1 MVYSIRMVSPECRSR
16 FQPSNL
22 SPSLTFMRFSGRA
35 YRGAATFSP
44 VCLCRQVGRALLCC
58 MFAML
63 CATLSAASAWAE
75 RVITLDDAIT
85 LAEEFN
91 PGVIANRGR
100 EEAARA
106 GIVTA
111 RQFPNPSV
119 DVNAGPQRPRN
130 DSGTLSGTAWGV
142 GVAQPIEY
150 PSVRDSRRRTAEANL
165 GSVEAGTVA
174 FRAQLLAQVRTNFY
188 EVLQRQEQLGIAEA
202 DLKLLGEIR
211 DRVGLR
217 AKLGESPR
225 LDLVRTETEVLNSQ
239 RARDTAAIRV
249 TQAKLALANL
259 IGLSPDEDYAVRG
272 SISGSVPLPKLEELR
287 TRATR
292 DNPQIQ
298 QALAEQERARN
309 RLQLERDLRV
319 PAPTL
324 QAGYVQEPDK
334 EVTRFGVAIPIPI
347 FNQRQG
353 QIAEALAEVKVA
365 EAVLRTRELA
375 LAREMDAA
383 YGRFLVAR
391 KQVETFE
398 GGLLER
404 AQRTL
409 EAAEAAY
416 RFGERGI
423 IEYLDAQRTFRAV
436 RQDYLNSRYEF
447 AYSIIEIE
455 RLAGQDLISSGNS
468 R

>member
-1 MVYSIRMVSPECRSR
+1 
-16 FQPSNL
+16 L
-22 SPSLTFMRFSGRA
+22 
-35 YRGAATFSP
+35 
-44 VCLCRQVGRALLCC
+44 
-58 MFAML
+58 
-63 CATLSAASAWAE
+63 
-75 RVITLDDAIT
+75 ITIEDAIS
-85 LAEEFN
+85 LAQEFN
-91 PGVIANRGR
+91 PGVVANQGR

-165 GSVEAGTVA
+165 GSVEAGTIA
-174 FRAQLLAQVRTNFY
+174 FRAQLLAQVRANFY
-188 EVLQRQEQLGIAEA
+188 EVLQRQEQLGIAEE

-225 LDLVRTETEVLNSQ
+225 LDLVRTETELLNAQ
-239 RARDTAAIRV
+239 RARDTAAVRV

-259 IGLSPDEDYAVRG
+259 IGIPPGEDYSVRG
-272 SISGSVPLPKLEELR
+272 TLSGSVEIPTLDSLR
-287 TRATR
+287 TQVVR

-298 QALAEQERARN
+298 QALAEEERART

-334 EVTRFGVAIPIPI
+334 EITRFGLSIPIPL

-365 EAVLRTRELA
+365 EAQLRGRELA
-375 LAREMDAA
+375 LAREIDTA
-383 YGRFLVAR
+383 YGRFVVAR
-391 KQVETFE
+391 QQVETFE

-423 IEYLDAQRTFRAV
+423 IEYLDAQRTYRAV
-436 RQDYLNSRYEF
+436 RQDYLNARYELG
-447 AYSIIEIE
+447 YSIIEIE
-455 RLAGQDLISSGNS
+455 RLAGQNNSISGIS

>member
-1 MVYSIRMVSPECRSR
+1 MVFPDRAPHGAARRRLARS
-16 FQPSNL
+16 SNAA
-22 SPSLTFMRFSGRA
+22 R
-35 YRGAATFSP
+35 RGAP
-44 VCLCRQVGRALLCC
+44 WRLVLVLLCG
-58 MFAML
+58 AVGS
-63 CATLSAASAWAE
+63 TLARAE
-75 RVITLDDAIT
+75 RIITLDDAIA
-85 LAEEFN
+85 LAEEMN
-91 PGVIANRGR
+91 PGVSANLGR

-119 DVNAGPQRPRN
+119 EANAGPQRPRGG
-130 DSGTLSGTAWGV
+130 SGTPSGTAWGV
-142 GVAQPIEY
+142 GIAQPIEY
-150 PSVRDSRRRTAEANL
+150 PSVRESRRRTAEANL
-165 GSVEAGTVA
+165 GSVEAGSAA
-174 FRAQLLAQVRTNFY
+174 FRAQLFAQVHSNFY
-188 EVLQRQEQLGIAEA
+188 EVLQRQEQLGIAEE

-225 LDLVRTETEVLNSQ
+225 LDLVRTETEVLNAQ
-239 RARDTAAIRV
+239 RARDSAAVRV

-259 IGLSPDEDYAVRG
+259 IGIAPDEAYAVRG
-272 SISGSVPLPKLEELR
+272 SLGSATLPALERLR
-287 TRATR
+287 EQVTR

-309 RLQLERDLRV
+309 RLQLERDLRL

-324 QAGYVQEPDK
+324 QAGYLQEPDK
-334 EVTRFGVAIPIPI
+334 EVTRLGLTLPIPL
-347 FNQRQG
+347 FNRREG
-353 QIAEALAEVKVA
+353 QIAEALAEAKVA
-365 EAVLRTRELA
+365 DAQLRARELA
-375 LAREMDAA
+375 LTRELDAA
-383 YGRFLVAR
+383 YGRFVVAR
-391 KQVETFE
+391 QQVETFE

-423 IEYLDAQRTFRAV
+423 LEYLDAQRTFRAV
-436 RQDYLNSRYEF
+436 RQDYLNARYEL
-447 AYSIIEIE
+447 AYSVIEIE
-455 RLAGQDLISSGNS
+455 RLAGRDYLTSGIS

>member
-1 MVYSIRMVSPECRSR
+1 MPSPD
-16 FQPSNL
+16 
-22 SPSLTFMRFSGRA
+22 RA
-35 YRGAATFSP
+35 ATGAAVRRRCS
-44 VCLCRQVGRALLCC
+44 RALLGLVT
-58 MFAML
+58 AL
-63 CATLSAASAWAE
+63 CAAAIVPAARAE
-75 RVITLDDAIT
+75 RVITIDDAIA

-91 PGVIANRGR
+91 PGVAANLGR

-119 DVNAGPQRPRN
+119 DANAGPQRPRGG
-130 DSGTLSGTAWGV
+130 SGVPSGTAWGV

-165 GSVEAGTVA
+165 GSIEAGSLA
-174 FRAQLLAQVRTNFY
+174 FRAQLLAQVRSNFY
-188 EVLQRQEQLGIAEA
+188 EVLQRQEQLGIAEE
-202 DLKLLGEIR
+202 DLKLLAEIR

-217 AKLGESPR
+217 ATLGESPR
-225 LDLVRTETEVLNSQ
+225 LDLVRTETEVLNAQ
-239 RARDTAAIRV
+239 RARDSAAVRV

-259 IGLSPDEDYAVRG
+259 IGIPPGDVYALRGGIGGEPALPTLESLRDE
-272 SISGSVPLPKLEELR
+272 I
-287 TRATR
+287 TR

-298 QALAEQERARN
+298 QALAEQERARS

-324 QAGYVQEPDK
+324 QAGYLQEPDK
-334 EVTRFGVAIPIPI
+334 EVTRFGLALPLPL
-347 FNQRQG
+347 FNRREG
-353 QIAEALAEVKVA
+353 QIAEALAEAKVA
-365 EAVLRTRELA
+365 DAQLRARELA
-375 LAREMDAA
+375 LTRELDAV

-391 KQVETFE
+391 QQVETFE

-436 RQDYLNSRYEF
+436 RQDYVNARYEL

-455 RLAGQDLISSGNS
+455 RLVGRSFLNTGNS

>member
-1 MVYSIRMVSPECRSR
+1 M
-16 FQPSNL
+16 L
-22 SPSLTFMRFSGRA
+22 SPDRAPAGTARGCPASFSDARCHASWLFILGLFI
-35 YRGAATFSP
+35 GVLAAHP
-44 VCLCRQVGRALLCC
+44 AR
-58 MFAML
+58 
-63 CATLSAASAWAE
+63 AE
-75 RVITLDDAIT
+75 RIVTLDDAIA
-85 LAEEFN
+85 LAEERN
-91 PGVIANRGR
+91 PGVAVNLGR

-119 DVNAGPQRPRN
+119 DANAGPQRPRGG
-130 DSGTLSGTAWGV
+130 SGTPSGTAWGV

-150 PSVRDSRRRTAEANL
+150 PSVRESRRRTAEANL
-165 GSVEAGTVA
+165 GSVEAGSAA
-174 FRAQLLAQVRTNFY
+174 FRAQLFAQVRSNFY
-188 EVLQRQEQLGIAEA
+188 EVLQRQEQLGIAEE
-202 DLKLLGEIR
+202 DLKLLVEIR

-225 LDLVRTETEVLNSQ
+225 LDLVRTETEVLNAQ
-239 RARDTAAIRV
+239 RARDAAAVRV

-259 IGLSPDEDYAVRG
+259 VGIRPDEAYSVRG
-272 SISGSVPLPKLEELR
+272 SVAAAPPLPTIERLR
-287 TRATR
+287 DQVTR

-309 RLQLERDLRV
+309 RLQLERDLRL

-324 QAGYVQEPDK
+324 QAGYLQEPDK
-334 EVTRFGVAIPIPI
+334 EITRFGLSLPIPL

-353 QIAEALAEVKVA
+353 QIAEALGELKVA
-365 EAVLRTRELA
+365 DAQLQARELA
-375 LAREMDAA
+375 LAREVDAA

-391 KQVETFE
+391 QQVETFE
-398 GGLLER
+398 SGLLDR

-409 EAAEAAY
+409 DAAEAAY

-423 IEYLDAQRTFRAV
+423 LEYLDAQRTFRAV
-436 RQDYLNSRYEF
+436 RQDYLNARYEL

-455 RLAGQDLISSGNS
+455 RLAGLDYLTSGAS

>member
-1 MVYSIRMVSPECRSR
+1 MVFPDRAPHGAARRRLARS
-16 FQPSNL
+16 SNAA
-22 SPSLTFMRFSGRA
+22 R
-35 YRGAATFSP
+35 RGAP
-44 VCLCRQVGRALLCC
+44 WRLVLVLLCG
-58 MFAML
+58 AVGS
-63 CATLSAASAWAE
+63 TLARAE
-75 RVITLDDAIT
+75 RIITLDDAIA
-85 LAEEFN
+85 LAEEMN
-91 PGVIANRGR
+91 PGVSANLGR

-119 DVNAGPQRPRN
+119 EGNAGPQRPRGG
-130 DSGTLSGTAWGV
+130 SGTPSGTAWGV
-142 GVAQPIEY
+142 GIAQPIEY
-150 PSVRDSRRRTAEANL
+150 PSVRESRRRTAEANL
-165 GSVEAGTVA
+165 GSVEAGSAA
-174 FRAQLLAQVRTNFY
+174 FRAQLFAQVHSNFY
-188 EVLQRQEQLGIAEA
+188 EVLQRQEQLGIAEE

-225 LDLVRTETEVLNSQ
+225 LDLVRTETEVLNAQ
-239 RARDTAAIRV
+239 RARDSAAVRV

-259 IGLSPDEDYAVRG
+259 IGIAPDEAYAVRG
-272 SISGSVPLPKLEELR
+272 SLGSATLPALERLR
-287 TRATR
+287 EQVTR

-309 RLQLERDLRV
+309 RLQLERDLRL

-324 QAGYVQEPDK
+324 QAGYLQEPDK
-334 EVTRFGVAIPIPI
+334 EVTRLGLTLPIPL
-347 FNQRQG
+347 FNRREG
-353 QIAEALAEVKVA
+353 QIAEALAEAKVA
-365 EAVLRTRELA
+365 DAQLRARELA
-375 LAREMDAA
+375 LTRELDAA
-383 YGRFLVAR
+383 YGRFVVAR
-391 KQVETFE
+391 QQVETFE

-423 IEYLDAQRTFRAV
+423 LEYLDAQRTFRAV
-436 RQDYLNSRYEF
+436 RQDYLNARYEL
-447 AYSIIEIE
+447 AYSVIEIE
-455 RLAGQDLISSGNS
+455 RLAGRDYLTSGIS

>member
-1 MVYSIRMVSPECRSR
+1 MPSPD
-16 FQPSNL
+16 
-22 SPSLTFMRFSGRA
+22 RA
-35 YRGAATFSP
+35 VTGAAVRRRCS
-44 VCLCRQVGRALLCC
+44 CALLGLVT
-58 MFAML
+58 AL
-63 CATLSAASAWAE
+63 CAAAIVPAARAE
-75 RVITLDDAIT
+75 RVITIDDAIA

-91 PGVIANRGR
+91 PGVAANLGR

-119 DVNAGPQRPRN
+119 DANAGPQRPRGG
-130 DSGTLSGTAWGV
+130 SGVPSGTAWGV

-165 GSVEAGTVA
+165 GSIEAGSLA
-174 FRAQLLAQVRTNFY
+174 FRAQLLAQVRSNFY
-188 EVLQRQEQLGIAEA
+188 EVLQRQEQLGIAEE
-202 DLKLLGEIR
+202 DLKLLAESR

-217 AKLGESPR
+217 ATLGESPR
-225 LDLVRTETEVLNSQ
+225 LDLVRTETEVLNAQ
-239 RARDTAAIRV
+239 RARDSAAVRV

-259 IGLSPDEDYAVRG
+259 IGIPPGDVYALRGGIGGEPALPTLESLRDE
-272 SISGSVPLPKLEELR
+272 I
-287 TRATR
+287 TR

-298 QALAEQERARN
+298 QALAEQERARS
-309 RLQLERDLRV
+309 RLQLERDLRM

-324 QAGYVQEPDK
+324 QAGYLQEPDK
-334 EVTRFGVAIPIPI
+334 EVTRFGLALPLPL
-347 FNQRQG
+347 FNRREG
-353 QIAEALAEVKVA
+353 QIAEALAEAKVA
-365 EAVLRTRELA
+365 DAQLRARELA
-375 LAREMDAA
+375 LTRELDAV
-383 YGRFLVAR
+383 YGRFLIAR
-391 KQVETFE
+391 QQVETFE

-436 RQDYLNSRYEF
+436 RQDYVNARYEL

-455 RLAGQDLISSGNS
+455 RLVGRSFLNTGNS

>member
-1 MVYSIRMVSPECRSR
+1 MVAPDGACPSAAAADASR
-16 FQPSNL
+16 DASRNCV
-22 SPSLTFMRFSGRA
+22 A
-35 YRGAATFSP
+35 
-44 VCLCRQVGRALLCC
+44 ALLFILGVV
-58 MFAML
+58 FASFD
-63 CATLSAASAWAE
+63 ATSAHARRLVTIE
-75 RVITLDDAIT
+75 DAIA
-85 LAEEFN
+85 LAEELN
-91 PGVIANRGR
+91 PGVTASRGR

-150 PSVRDSRRRTAEANL
+150 PTVRDSRRRTAEANL
-165 GSVEAGTVA
+165 GSVEAGTSA
-174 FRAQLLAQVRTNFY
+174 FRAQLLAQVRANFY
-188 EVLQRQEQLGIAEA
+188 EVLQRQEQLGIAEE

-217 AKLGESPR
+217 AQLGESPR

-239 RARDTAAIRV
+239 RTRDTAAVRV
-249 TQAKLALANL
+249 SQAKLALGNL
-259 IGLSPDEDYAVRG
+259 IGIPPDEDYEVRG
-272 SISGSVPLPKLEELR
+272 SIGSGSVPPTLQELR
-287 TRATR
+287 ARVTR

-334 EVTRFGVAIPIPI
+334 EVTRFGVSIPIPL

-365 EAVLRTRELA
+365 EAQLRTRELA
-375 LAREMDAA
+375 LAREMDAV
-383 YGRFLVAR
+383 YGRFLIAR
-391 KQVETFE
+391 QQVETFE

-436 RQDYLNSRYEF
+436 RQDYLNARYEL
-447 AYSIIEIE
+447 AYSVIEIE
-455 RLAGQDLISSGNS
+455 RLAGQDYLLSGNS

>member
-1 MVYSIRMVSPECRSR
+1 LITIEDA
-16 FQPSNL
+16 L
-22 SPSLTFMRFSGRA
+22 S
-35 YRGAATFSP
+35 
-44 VCLCRQVGRALLCC
+44 
-58 MFAML
+58 
-63 CATLSAASAWAE
+63 
-75 RVITLDDAIT
+75 
-85 LAEEFN
+85 LAQEFN
-91 PGVIANRGR
+91 PGVVANQGR

-119 DVNAGPQRPRN
+119 DVSAGPQRPRN

-165 GSVEAGTVA
+165 GSVEAGTIA
-174 FRAQLLAQVRTNFY
+174 FRAQLLAQVRANFY
-188 EVLQRQEQLGIAEA
+188 EVLQRQEQLGIAEE

-225 LDLVRTETEVLNSQ
+225 LDLVRTETELLNAQ
-239 RARDTAAIRV
+239 RARDTAAVRV

-259 IGLSPDEDYAVRG
+259 IGIPAGEDYSVRG
-272 SISGSVPLPKLEELR
+272 SLSGSVEIPTLDSLR
-287 TRATR
+287 NQVIR

-298 QALAEQERARN
+298 QALAEGERART

-324 QAGYVQEPDK
+324 QAGYLQEPDK
-334 EVTRFGVAIPIPI
+334 EITRFGLSIPIPL

-365 EAVLRTRELA
+365 EAQLRGRELA
-375 LAREMDAA
+375 LAREIDTA

-391 KQVETFE
+391 QQVETFE

-423 IEYLDAQRTFRAV
+423 IEYLDAQRTYRAV
-436 RQDYLNSRYEF
+436 RQDYLNARYELG
-447 AYSIIEIE
+447 YSVIEIE

>member
-1 MVYSIRMVSPECRSR
+1 MLFPD
-16 FQPSNL
+16 
-22 SPSLTFMRFSGRA
+22 RA
-35 YRGAATFSP
+35 PGGAAKGSP
-44 VCLCRQVGRALLCC
+44 ARFADARRISLLLVLALLCGT
-58 MFAML
+58 FA
-63 CATLSAASAWAE
+63 ATLARAE
-75 RVITLDDAIT
+75 RVVTIDDA
-85 LAEEFN
+85 LALAAELN
-91 PGVIANRGR
+91 PGVAVNLGR

-119 DVNAGPQRPRN
+119 DANAGPQRPRGG
-130 DSGTLSGTAWGV
+130 SGAPSGTAWGV

-150 PSVRDSRRRTAEANL
+150 PSVRESRRRTAEANL
-165 GSVEAGTVA
+165 GSVEAGSAA
-174 FRAQLLAQVRTNFY
+174 FRAQLFAQVRSNFY
-188 EVLQRQEQLGIAEA
+188 EVLQRQEQLGIAEE

-217 AKLGESPR
+217 ARLGESPR
-225 LDLVRTETEVLNSQ
+225 LDLVRTETEVLNAQ
-239 RARDTAAIRV
+239 RARDAAAVRV

-259 IGLSPDEDYAVRG
+259 IGIAPDEAYSVRG
-272 SISGSVPLPKLEELR
+272 SIAAAPPLPTVDRLR
-287 TRATR
+287 EAVAR

-309 RLQLERDLRV
+309 RLQLERDLRL

-324 QAGYVQEPDK
+324 QAGYLQEPDK
-334 EVTRFGVAIPIPI
+334 EVTRFGLSLPIPL
-347 FNQRQG
+347 FHQRQG

-365 EAVLRTRELA
+365 DAQLRARELA
-375 LAREMDAA
+375 LTREVDAA
-383 YGRFLVAR
+383 YSRFLVAR
-391 KQVETFE
+391 QQVETFE

-423 IEYLDAQRTFRAV
+423 LEYLDAQRTFRAV
-436 RQDYLNSRYEF
+436 RQDYLNARYEL
-447 AYSIIEIE
+447 AYSVIEIE
-455 RLAGQDLISSGNS
+455 RLAGRDYLVSGS
-468 R
+468 TP

>member
-1 MVYSIRMVSPECRSR
+1 VSKRRLNFR
-16 FQPSNL
+16 FQFTHMIS
-22 SPSLTFMRFSGRA
+22 SGRA
-35 YRGAATFSP
+35 PEAAHRE
-44 VCLCRQVGRALLCC
+44 CRAFGRDAHRRAPWLLLVTLI
-58 MFAML
+58 L
-63 CATLSAASAWAE
+63 CALGPMSAQAE
-75 RVITLDDAIT
+75 RTITLDDAIA
-85 LAEEFN
+85 LAQERN
-91 PGVIANRGR
+91 PGVTVNLGR

-119 DVNAGPQRPRN
+119 DANAGPQRPRN
-130 DSGTLSGTAWGV
+130 DSGALSGTAWGV

-150 PSVRDSRRRTAEANL
+150 PSVREARRRTAEANL
-165 GSVEAGTVA
+165 GSVEAGSAA
-174 FRAQLLAQVRTNFY
+174 FRAQLLALVRGNFY
-188 EVLQRQEQLGIAEA
+188 EVLQRQEQLVIADE
-202 DLKLLGEIR
+202 DLKLLEEIR

-217 AKLGESPR
+217 ARLGESPR
-225 LDLVRTETEVLNSQ
+225 LDLVRTETEVLNAQ
-239 RARDTAAIRV
+239 RARDAAAVRV

-259 IGLSPDEDYAVRG
+259 IGIAPDEPFAVQG
-272 SISGSVPLPKLEELR
+272 TLMSEAALPQLQRLR
-287 TRATR
+287 DEVTRQ
-292 DNPQIQ
+292 NPQIQ

-309 RLQLERDLRV
+309 RLQLERDLRL

-334 EVTRFGVAIPIPI
+334 EVTRFGLSLPLPL

-365 EAVLRTRELA
+365 DAQLRARELA
-375 LAREMDAA
+375 LARELDAA
-383 YGRFLVAR
+383 YGRLLVAR
-391 KQVETFE
+391 QQVETFE

-423 IEYLDAQRTFRAV
+423 IEYLDAQRTYRAV
-436 RQDYLNSRYEF
+436 RQDYLNARYEL
-447 AYSIIEIE
+447 AYSVIEIE
-455 RLAGQDLISSGNS
+455 RLAGRDYLSPGTS

>member
-1 MVYSIRMVSPECRSR
+1 MFPVDGKPAGADRGPAARSSWTDLHVPLLL
-16 FQPSNL
+16 F
-22 SPSLTFMRFSGRA
+22 LTILWAGFT
-35 YRGAATFSP
+35 ATS
-44 VCLCRQVGRALLCC
+44 VHAQRTITIEDAL
-58 MFAML
+58 A
-63 CATLSAASAWAE
+63 
-75 RVITLDDAIT
+75 

-91 PGVIANRGR
+91 PGVVASQGR
-100 EEAARA
+100 EDAARA

-130 DSGTLSGTAWGV
+130 DSGALSGTAWTV

-150 PSVRDSRRRTAEANL
+150 PTVRESRRRAAEANL
-165 GSVEAGTVA
+165 GSVEASTLT
-174 FRAQLLAQVRTNFY
+174 FRAQLSAFVKSSFF
-188 EVLQRQEQLGIAEA
+188 EVLQRQEQLGISEE
-202 DLKLLGEIR
+202 DLKLLAEIR
-211 DRVGLR
+211 DRVALR
-217 AKLGESPR
+217 AKLGESPK
-225 LDLVRTETEVLNSQ
+225 LDLVRTETEVLNAQ
-239 RARDTAAIRV
+239 RNRDTAAVRV
-249 TQAKLALANL
+249 TQSKLALANL
-259 IGLSPDEDYAVRG
+259 VGISPDEVYSVRG
-272 SISGSVPLPKLEELR
+272 SIGAAAVLPALDSLR
-287 TRATR
+287 ARVTK

-309 RLQLERDLRV
+309 RLQLERDLRI

-324 QAGYVQEPDK
+324 QGGYLQEPDK
-334 EVTRFGVAIPIPI
+334 EVTRFGVAIPIPL

-365 EAVLRTRELA
+365 DAQLRTRELA
-375 LAREMDAA
+375 LTREVDAA
-383 YGRFLVAR
+383 YSRFLVAR
-391 KQVETFE
+391 QQVETFE

-436 RQDYLNSRYEF
+436 RQDYLNARYELQ
-447 AYSIIEIE
+447 YSVIEIE
-455 RLAGQDLISSGNS
+455 RLVGQNTETMGNP

>member
-1 MVYSIRMVSPECRSR
+1 M
-16 FQPSNL
+16 
-22 SPSLTFMRFSGRA
+22 LTVPAHAQR
-35 YRGAATFSP
+35 TITIED
-44 VCLCRQVGRALLCC
+44 AL
-58 MFAML
+58 A
-63 CATLSAASAWAE
+63 
-75 RVITLDDAIT
+75 

-91 PGVIANRGR
+91 PGVVASQGR
-100 EEAARA
+100 EEAAQA

-111 RQFPNPSV
+111 RQFPNPSI

-130 DSGTLSGTAWGV
+130 DSGALSGTAWGV
-142 GVAQPIEY
+142 GIAQPIEY

-165 GSVEAGTVA
+165 GSVEAGTLT
-174 FRAQLLAQVRTNFY
+174 FRAQLFALVKSNFY
-188 EVLQRQEQLGIAEA
+188 EVLQRQEQLGIAED
-202 DLKLLGEIR
+202 DLKLLAEIR
-211 DRVGLR
+211 DRVALR
-217 AKLGESPR
+217 AKLGESPK
-225 LDLVRTETEVLNSQ
+225 LDLVRTETEVLNAQ
-239 RARDTAAIRV
+239 RNRDTAAVRV
-249 TQAKLALANL
+249 TQSKLALANL
-259 IGLSPDEDYAVRG
+259 VGISPDEVYSVRG
-272 SISGSVPLPKLEELR
+272 SIGAASVLPTLDSLR
-287 TRATR
+287 ARVAR

-298 QALAEQERARN
+298 QAVAEQERARN

-324 QAGYVQEPDK
+324 QAGYLQEPDK
-334 EVTRFGVAIPIPI
+334 TVARFGVAIPIPV

-365 EAVLRTRELA
+365 DAQLRTRELV
-375 LAREMDAA
+375 LTREVDAA
-383 YGRFLVAR
+383 YSRFLVAR
-391 KQVETFE
+391 QQVETFE

-436 RQDYLNSRYEF
+436 RQDYLNARYELR
-447 AYSIIEIE
+447 YSVIEIE
-455 RLAGQDLISSGNS
+455 RLVGQNTETMGNA

>member
-1 MVYSIRMVSPECRSR
+1 MPSPD
-16 FQPSNL
+16 
-22 SPSLTFMRFSGRA
+22 RA
-35 YRGAATFSP
+35 ATGAAVRF
-44 VCLCRQVGRALLCC
+44 CRRCSRALLRLVL
-58 MFAML
+58 AA
-63 CATLSAASAWAE
+63 CAAAIVSAARAE
-75 RVITLDDAIT
+75 RVITIDDAIA

-91 PGVIANRGR
+91 PGVVANLGR

-119 DVNAGPQRPRN
+119 DANAGPQRPRGA
-130 DSGTLSGTAWGV
+130 SGVPSGTAWGV

-165 GSVEAGTVA
+165 GSVEAGSLA
-174 FRAQLLAQVRTNFY
+174 FRAQLLAQVRSNFY
-188 EVLQRQEQLGIAEA
+188 EVLQRQEQLGIAEE

-225 LDLVRTETEVLNSQ
+225 LDLVRTETEVLNAQ
-239 RARDTAAIRV
+239 RARDSAAVRV

-259 IGLSPDEDYAVRG
+259 IGIPPGDVYALRG
-272 SISGSVPLPKLEELR
+272 GIGGEPALPTLESLR
-287 TRATR
+287 DQITR

-298 QALAEQERARN
+298 QALAEQERARS
-309 RLQLERDLRV
+309 RLQLERDLRM

-324 QAGYVQEPDK
+324 QAGYLQEPDK
-334 EVTRFGVAIPIPI
+334 EVTRFGLALPLPL
-347 FNQRQG
+347 FNRREG
-353 QIAEALAEVKVA
+353 QIAEALAEAKVA
-365 EAVLRTRELA
+365 DAQLRARELA
-375 LAREMDAA
+375 LTRELDAV
-383 YGRFLVAR
+383 YGRFLIAR
-391 KQVETFE
+391 QQVETFE

-436 RQDYLNSRYEF
+436 RQDYVNARYEL

-455 RLAGQDLISSGNS
+455 RLAGRSFLNTGNS

>member
-1 MVYSIRMVSPECRSR
+1 MPRLDRAPEGAAKCFAVPFFPERCRALLRMVAVMLCAAS
-16 FQPSNL
+16 
-22 SPSLTFMRFSGRA
+22 
-35 YRGAATFSP
+35 AATFA
-44 VCLCRQVGRALLCC
+44 Q
-58 MFAML
+58 
-63 CATLSAASAWAE
+63 AE
-75 RVITLDDAIT
+75 RVITIDDAIA

-91 PGVIANRGR
+91 PGVAANLGR

-150 PSVRDSRRRTAEANL
+150 PSVRDSRRLTAEANL
-165 GSVEAGTVA
+165 GSVEAGTIA
-174 FRAQLLAQVRTNFY
+174 FRAQLLAQVRSNFY
-188 EVLQRQEQLGIAEA
+188 EVLQRQEQLGIAEE

-225 LDLVRTETEVLNSQ
+225 LDLVRTETEELNAQ
-239 RARDTAAIRV
+239 RARDSAAVRV

-259 IGLSPDEDYAVRG
+259 IGIPPGEVYEVRG
-272 SISGSVPLPKLEELR
+272 SIGGGPALPTLESLR
-287 TRATR
+287 DEVTR

-298 QALAEQERARN
+298 QALAEQERART

-324 QAGYVQEPDK
+324 QAGYLQEPDK
-334 EVTRFGVAIPIPI
+334 EVTRFGLAIPIPL
-347 FNQRQG
+347 FNQREG

-365 EAVLRTRELA
+365 DAQLRARQLALTREV
-375 LAREMDAA
+375 DAT
-383 YGRFLVAR
+383 YSRFLVAR
-391 KQVETFE
+391 QQVETFE

-436 RQDYLNSRYEF
+436 RQDYLNARYEL
-447 AYSIIEIE
+447 AYSVIEIE
-455 RLAGQDLISSGNS
+455 RLAGRNYLNSGNS

>member
-1 MVYSIRMVSPECRSR
+1 MLPLDEAPAGAVKLDAVH
-16 FQPSNL
+16 L
-22 SPSLTFMRFSGRA
+22 SWAGRRLFRLLMLA
-35 YRGAATFSP
+35 ALWAGLAATPAQAQRS
-44 VCLCRQVGRALLCC
+44 
-58 MFAML
+58 
-63 CATLSAASAWAE
+63 
-75 RVITLDDAIT
+75 ITLDDA
-85 LAEEFN
+85 LALAQEFN
-91 PGVIANRGR
+91 PGILVTQGR

-119 DVNAGPQRPRN
+119 EVNAGPQRPRN

-165 GSVEAGTVA
+165 GSVEAGTLT
-174 FRAQLLAQVRTNFY
+174 FRAQLFALVKSNFY
-188 EVLQRQEQLGIAEA
+188 EVLQRQEQLGIAED
-202 DLKLLGEIR
+202 DLRLLAEIR
-211 DRVGLR
+211 DRVALR
-217 AKLGESPR
+217 AKLGESPK
-225 LDLVRTETEVLNSQ
+225 LDLVRTETETLNAQ
-239 RARDTAAIRV
+239 RNRDSAAVRV
-249 TQAKLALANL
+249 AQSKLALANL
-259 IGLSPDEDYAVRG
+259 VGIPAGEDYSVRG
-272 SISGSVPLPKLEELR
+272 KLDAADVLPTLDSLR
-287 TRATR
+287 AQVGR

-298 QALAEQERARN
+298 QAIAEQERARN
-309 RLQLERDLRV
+309 RLQLERDLRI

-334 EVTRFGVAIPIPI
+334 SVTRFGVGIPIPL

-365 EAVLRTRELA
+365 DAQLRTRELA
-375 LAREMDAA
+375 LTREVDAA
-383 YGRFLVAR
+383 YSRFLVAR
-391 KQVETFE
+391 QQVQSFE

-423 IEYLDAQRTFRAV
+423 LEYLDAQRTFRVV
-436 RQDYLNSRYEF
+436 RQDYLNARYELRF
-447 AYSIIEIE
+447 SVIEIE
-455 RLAGQDLISSGNS
+455 RLVGQYTENMGNT

>member
-1 MVYSIRMVSPECRSR
+1 MPSPDRARGVATGVRPARNGDPRCHVSW
-16 FQPSNL
+16 L
-22 SPSLTFMRFSGRA
+22 LA
-35 YRGAATFSP
+35 
-44 VCLCRQVGRALLCC
+44 LALLCV
-58 MFAML
+58 
-63 CATLSAASAWAE
+63 CATAPARAQ
-75 RVITLDDAIT
+75 RIITLDDAIA
-85 LAEEFN
+85 LAEEMN
-91 PGVIANRGR
+91 PGVSANLGR

-119 DVNAGPQRPRN
+119 EANAGPQRPRGG
-130 DSGTLSGTAWGV
+130 SGTPSGTAWGV
-142 GVAQPIEY
+142 GIAQPIEY
-150 PSVRDSRRRTAEANL
+150 PSVRESRRRTAEANL
-165 GSVEAGTVA
+165 GSVEAGSAA
-174 FRAQLLAQVRTNFY
+174 FRAQLFAQVHSNFY
-188 EVLQRQEQLGIAEA
+188 EVLQRQEQLGIAEE

-225 LDLVRTETEVLNSQ
+225 LDLVRTETEVLNAQ
-239 RARDTAAIRV
+239 RARDSAAVRV

-259 IGLSPDEDYAVRG
+259 IGIAPDEAYAVRG
-272 SISGSVPLPKLEELR
+272 SLGSATLPALERLR
-287 TRATR
+287 EQVTR

-309 RLQLERDLRV
+309 RLQLERDLRL

-324 QAGYVQEPDK
+324 QAGYLQEPDK
-334 EVTRFGVAIPIPI
+334 EVTRLGLTLPIPL
-347 FNQRQG
+347 FNRREG
-353 QIAEALAEVKVA
+353 QIAEALAEAKVA
-365 EAVLRTRELA
+365 DAQLRARELA
-375 LAREMDAA
+375 LTRELDAA
-383 YGRFLVAR
+383 YGRFVVAR
-391 KQVETFE
+391 QQVETFE

-423 IEYLDAQRTFRAV
+423 LEYLDAQRTFRAV
-436 RQDYLNSRYEF
+436 RQDYLNARYEL
-447 AYSIIEIE
+447 AYSVIEIE
-455 RLAGQDLISSGNS
+455 RLAGRDYLTSGIS

>member
-1 MVYSIRMVSPECRSR
+1 MQSHHSVPD
-16 FQPSNL
+16 
-22 SPSLTFMRFSGRA
+22 
-35 YRGAATFSP
+35 GAARRLAARFADE
-44 VCLCRQVGRALLCC
+44 RRRALLLLAAL
-58 MFAML
+58 F
-63 CATLSAASAWAE
+63 SAALATTSARAE
-75 RVITLDDAIT
+75 RVVTIDDA
-85 LAEEFN
+85 LALAAEFN
-91 PGVIANRGR
+91 PGVAANLSR

-106 GIVTA
+106 GVVTA

-119 DVNAGPQRPRN
+119 DANAGPQRPRN
-130 DSGTLSGTAWGV
+130 GAGTLSGTAWGV
-142 GVAQPIEY
+142 GIAQPIEY
-150 PSVRDSRRRTAEANL
+150 PSVRDSRRRTAEANV
-165 GSVEAGTVA
+165 GSVEAGSIA
-174 FRAQLLAQVRTNFY
+174 FRAELFAQVRSNFY
-188 EVLQRQEQLGIAEA
+188 EVLQRQEQLGIAEE

-225 LDLVRTETEVLNSQ
+225 LDLVRTETEELNAQ
-239 RARDTAAIRV
+239 RARDSAAVRV

-259 IGLSPDEDYAVRG
+259 IGIPPDETYSVHGSLDAGPSLPTLERLRERVR
-272 SISGSVPLPKLEELR
+272 
-287 TRATR
+287 R

-298 QALAEQERARN
+298 QALAEQERARS
-309 RLQLERDLRV
+309 RLQLERDLRL

-324 QAGYVQEPDK
+324 QAGYLQEPDK
-334 EVTRFGVAIPIPI
+334 EVTRFGLALPLPL

-353 QIAEALAEVKVA
+353 QIAEALAEAKVA
-365 EAVLRTRELA
+365 DAQLQARELA
-375 LAREMDAA
+375 LTRELNAA

-391 KQVETFE
+391 QQVETFE

-423 IEYLDAQRTFRAV
+423 IEYLDAQRVFRAV
-436 RQDYLNSRYEF
+436 RQDYLNARYEL
-447 AYSIIEIE
+447 AYSVIEIE
-455 RLAGQDLISSGNS
+455 RLAGRDYLISGNS

>member
-1 MVYSIRMVSPECRSR
+1 MVFPDRAPHGAARRRLARS
-16 FQPSNL
+16 SNAA
-22 SPSLTFMRFSGRA
+22 R
-35 YRGAATFSP
+35 RGAP
-44 VCLCRQVGRALLCC
+44 WRLVLVLLCG
-58 MFAML
+58 AVGS
-63 CATLSAASAWAE
+63 TLARAE
-75 RVITLDDAIT
+75 RVITLDDAIA
-85 LAEEFN
+85 LAEEMN
-91 PGVIANRGR
+91 PGVSANLGR

-119 DVNAGPQRPRN
+119 EANAGPQRPRGG
-130 DSGTLSGTAWGV
+130 SGTPSGTAWGV
-142 GVAQPIEY
+142 GIAQPIEY
-150 PSVRDSRRRTAEANL
+150 PSVRESRRRTAEANL
-165 GSVEAGTVA
+165 GSVEAGSAA
-174 FRAQLLAQVRTNFY
+174 FRAQLFAQVHSNFY
-188 EVLQRQEQLGIAEA
+188 EVLQRQEQLGIAEE

-225 LDLVRTETEVLNSQ
+225 LDLVRTETEVLNAQ
-239 RARDTAAIRV
+239 RARDSAAVRV

-259 IGLSPDEDYAVRG
+259 IGIAPDEAYAVRG
-272 SISGSVPLPKLEELR
+272 SLGSATLPALERLR
-287 TRATR
+287 EQVTR

-309 RLQLERDLRV
+309 RLQLERDLRL

-324 QAGYVQEPDK
+324 QAGYLQEPDK
-334 EVTRFGVAIPIPI
+334 EVTRLGLTLPIPL
-347 FNQRQG
+347 FNRREG
-353 QIAEALAEVKVA
+353 QIAEALAEAKVA
-365 EAVLRTRELA
+365 DAQLRARELA
-375 LAREMDAA
+375 LTRELDAA
-383 YGRFLVAR
+383 YGRFVVAR
-391 KQVETFE
+391 QQVETFE

-423 IEYLDAQRTFRAV
+423 LEYLDAQRTFRAV
-436 RQDYLNSRYEF
+436 RQDYLNARYEL
-447 AYSIIEIE
+447 AYSVIEIE
-455 RLAGQDLISSGNS
+455 RLAGRDYLTSGIS

>member
-1 MVYSIRMVSPECRSR
+1 MERC
-16 FQPSNL
+16 
-22 SPSLTFMRFSGRA
+22 
-35 YRGAATFSP
+35 
-44 VCLCRQVGRALLCC
+44 RALLGF
-58 MFAML
+58 FAL
-63 CATLSAASAWAE
+63 SCAAFAATSANAE
-75 RVITLDDAIT
+75 RVITIYDALA
-85 LAEEFN
+85 LAEQFN
-91 PGVIANRGR
+91 PGVVANLGR

-111 RQFPNPSV
+111 RQFPNPAV

-130 DSGTLSGTAWGV
+130 DSGTQSGTAWGV

-165 GSVEAGTVA
+165 GSVEAGTSA
-174 FRAQLLAQVRTNFY
+174 FRAQLLAEVRSNFY
-188 EVLQRQEQLGIAEA
+188 EVLQRQEQLGIAEE

-225 LDLVRTETEVLNSQ
+225 LDLVRTETEVLNAQ
-239 RARDTAAIRV
+239 RARDTAAVRV

-259 IGLSPDEDYAVRG
+259 IGIPPGEVYAVRG
-272 SISGSVPLPKLEELR
+272 SVGGEVPLPTLENLR
-287 TRATR
+287 DQVTR

-309 RLQLERDLRV
+309 RLQLERDLRI

-334 EVTRFGVAIPIPI
+334 EVTRFGLAIPLPL
-347 FNQRQG
+347 FNQREG
-353 QIAEALAEVKVA
+353 QIAEAVAETKVA
-365 EAVLRTRELA
+365 DALLRSRERALTREV
-375 LAREMDAA
+375 DAA
-383 YGRFLVAR
+383 YSRFLVAR
-391 KQVETFE
+391 QQVETFE
-398 GGLLER
+398 GGLLEQ

-423 IEYLDAQRTFRAV
+423 IEYLDAQRTYRAV
-436 RQDYLNSRYEF
+436 RQDYLNARYELE
-447 AYSIIEIE
+447 YSIIEIE
-455 RLAGQDLISSGNS
+455 RLAGANSLNSGNS

>member
-1 MVYSIRMVSPECRSR
+1 MRD
-16 FQPSNL
+16 L
-22 SPSLTFMRFSGRA
+22 SVAFC
-35 YRGAATFSP
+35 GAAPEP
-44 VCLCRQVGRALLCC
+44 VARLHRQGRFLAHGLALIISCVI
-58 MFAML
+58 
-63 CATLSAASAWAE
+63 TLPAARAQ
-75 RVITLDDAIT
+75 RTITLDDAIA
-85 LAEEFN
+85 LAEEFS
-91 PGVIANRGR
+91 PRLLVNRGR

-111 RQFPNPSV
+111 RQFPNPTV

-130 DSGTLSGTAWGV
+130 DSGTLSGTQWGV

-150 PSVRDSRRRTAEANL
+150 PSVRESRLRTAEANL
-165 GSVEAGTVA
+165 GSVEAGTA
-174 FRAQLLAQVRTNFY
+174 SFRAILLAQVKSNFY
-188 EVLQRQEQLGIAEA
+188 EVLQRQEQLGIAEE
-202 DLKLLGEIR
+202 DLKLLTEIR

-217 AKLGESPR
+217 VQVGESPR
-225 LDLVRTETEVLNSQ
+225 LDLVRTETEVLNAQ
-239 RARDTAAIRV
+239 RTRDSSTVRV

-259 IGLSPDEDYAVRG
+259 IGIAPDEDYAVRG
-272 SISGSVPLPKLEELR
+272 SVGGTAVLPALDGLR
-287 TRATR
+287 SQVAR

-298 QALAEQERARN
+298 QVLAEQERARN

-334 EVTRFGVAIPIPI
+334 EVARFGVALPIPL

-365 EAVLRTRELA
+365 EAQVRAQELA
-375 LAREMDAA
+375 LTREVDAA
-383 YGRFLVAR
+383 YSRFLVAR
-391 KQVETFE
+391 QQVETFE

-436 RQDYLNSRYEF
+436 RQDYLNARYELQY
-447 AYSIIEIE
+447 AVIDIE
-455 RLAGQDLISSGNS
+455 RLAGHTQTTGST